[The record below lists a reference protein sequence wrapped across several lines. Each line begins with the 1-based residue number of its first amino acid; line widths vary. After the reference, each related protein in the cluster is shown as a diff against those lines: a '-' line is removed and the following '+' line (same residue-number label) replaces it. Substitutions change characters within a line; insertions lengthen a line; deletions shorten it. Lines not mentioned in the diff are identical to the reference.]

1 MLSKKSLPKITIH
14 TIVKN
19 EDRWIWYAL
28 KSVMDFAQ
36 KILIYDTG
44 STDKTVDIIKSIDS
58 PKIIFEFHPASTRKD
73 LVKLRQEQ
81 LDHTRTP
88 WFMLLDGDEIWP
100 RKNLRRLVQAAA
112 NAGPNTLAFINRSR
126 NCVGDIYHYLPE
138 STGRYHIKG
147 ITGHLNIRL
156 IKKVPGLK
164 VVGEYPLEAYT
175 LNNTPIQ
182 DLTSK
187 IQFVDT
193 WYLHTTH
200 LPRSTQ
206 PQSETNV
213 IDRLQKRKFRFG
225 IKMSKPELPEVLW
238 QPRPA
243 IVPPPITN
251 RWSEL
256 IKWLF

>member
-1 MLSKKSLPKITIH
+1 MKPPVTVHVLI
-14 TIVKN
+14 KN

-28 KSVMDFAQ
+28 MSVIDHVQ

-44 STDKTVDIIKSIDS
+44 STDRTIDIIKSIDS
-58 PKIIFEFHPASTRKD
+58 PKIILESRPVSTRHD
-73 LVKLRQEQ
+73 LVKLRQKQ
-81 LDHTRTP
+81 LDRTPTP

-100 RKNLRRLVQAAA
+100 RPNLVKLLTAAA
-112 NAGPNTLAFINRSR
+112 QAKPETLAFFNRTR
-126 NCVGDIYHYLPE
+126 NCVGDVYHYLPE
-138 STGRYHIKG
+138 SKGHYQIKG

-156 IKKVPGLK
+156 IRKVPSLK

-200 LPRSTQ
+200 LPRSTK

-213 IDRLQKRKFRFG
+213 IDRLQKRKFWRPSL
-225 IKMSKPELPEVLW
+225 KMPKSELPEVFW
-238 QPRPA
+238 QPRPDL
-243 IVPPPITN
+243 VSPPIKSL
-251 RWSEL
+251 WP
-256 IKWLF
+256 F